1 MKVSVVIPAL
11 NEEETVGNVVTQCL
25 KSCADEVIVLDSDS
39 ADATAARAAAA
50 QRFCEAITG
59 MREGGIERKK
69 RLRLSDAPARDS
81 VPTPKATHVDW
92 TPSATA
98 LSRCPAP

>member
-39 ADATAARAAAA
+39 ADATAARAADIGERDRINALAFAGDDAQVGHYETLAA
-50 QRFCEAITG
+50 GFDEGQDKAPDGKQGPYSYQAIA
-59 MREGGIERKK
+59 K
-69 RLRLSDAPARDS
+69 R
-81 VPTPKATHVDW
+81 
-92 TPSATA
+92 
-98 LSRCPAP
+98 